1 MLNLQRGTCPVKTE
15 DHFQAATC
23 IFPQAKK
30 QEAEERKNNI

>member
-15 DHFQAATC
+15 AHSQAATC

-30 QEAEERKNNI
+30 QEAEEGKNNI